1 MKIFKEL
8 IGSLKKIEMGPRT
21 WEASINTT
29 TSNSNMDSYLS
40 TVKTVIQEAQADAVS
55 GAVAFVTAH
64 ESFASL
70 NLTPAQVEQLTGLFN
85 EFKGTL
91 TAKKS
96 KRVFKPSGYSLFSGD
111 KRAEIT
117 AAVKAKDAEASQ
129 TLVMKAI
136 AATWSALSAEQ
147 KAVYNDRAKAQNNT
161 AAEASP
167 APKAAAPKVTAS
179 PVPAAAPAA
188 EAAPAAKGKKAAKK

>member
-1 MKIFKEL
+1 
-8 IGSLKKIEMGPRT
+8 
-21 WEASINTT
+21 
-29 TSNSNMDSYLS
+29 MDSYLA
-40 TVKTVIQEAQADAVS
+40 TVKNVIQEAQADAVS

-85 EFKGTL
+85 EFKNTL
-91 TAKKS
+91 TAKKG

-136 AATWSALSAEQ
+136 AAAWSALSAEQ
-147 KAVYNDRAKAQNNT
+147 KAVYNDRAKAENSAP
-161 AAEASP
+161 AAAASP
-167 APKAAAPKVTAS
+167 AA
-179 PVPAAAPAA
+179 PAAAPAP
-188 EAAPAAKGKKAAKK
+188 EAPAAAPKGKKAKK